1 MIFLYDEH
9 IHQVQAGIY
18 TGPFALNLVT
28 EKTESLSA
36 CVSDHLQQPT
46 LGGKT
51 PAYAQVHKNSTLRT
65 AGAIPYYDG
74 HAPVVS
80 TAWPISVSG
89 SSAVERAYPG
99 LDLGSPSK
107 KKTFPTVSEGF
118 SNECLHTDGTQWRA
132 LNTPTEAYQHSGACS
147 LRDNLAPAQEKS
159 LHLEMSGV
167 LNPFAYPGLHL
178 ERPWMNFYS
187 QTTCRNFPIQ
197 DRQLRAIGN
206 MQIYGNNCMVSRG
219 QVGHLPF

>member
-1 MIFLYDEH
+1 M
-9 IHQVQAGIY
+9 QAGIY
-18 TGPFALNLVT
+18 TGPFALNLLT

-36 CVSDHLQQPT
+36 CVSDHLQQPM

-51 PAYAQVHKNSTLRT
+51 PDYAHVYKDLTPHT
-65 AGAIPYYDG
+65 AGAVPFYDG

-80 TAWPISVSG
+80 TAWPISISG

-99 LDLGSPSK
+99 LDLRPPSK
-107 KKTFPTVSEGF
+107 KKTLPTVSKGF
-118 SNECLHTDGTQWRA
+118 SNHCLRTDGTQWRA

-147 LRDNLAPAQEKS
+147 LRDKLAPAQGKS

-167 LNPFAYPGLHL
+167 LNPFTYPSLHL

-187 QTTCRNFPIQ
+187 QTTCRNFPMQ

-206 MQIYGNNCMVSRG
+206 MQIHDSNGIVSQG
-219 QVGHLPF
+219 QVGRLPF